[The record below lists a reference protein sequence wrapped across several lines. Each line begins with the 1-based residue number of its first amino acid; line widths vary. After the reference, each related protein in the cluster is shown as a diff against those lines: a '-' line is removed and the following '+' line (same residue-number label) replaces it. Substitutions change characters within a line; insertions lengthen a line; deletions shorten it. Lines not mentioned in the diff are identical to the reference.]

1 MMVLAF
7 ATTSGT
13 LLDMAADLEHPH
25 LTTAGL
31 LVEAVDGL
39 AAQMEAEL
47 EALHLSP
54 QWFGIL
60 LRLARSPEHRLRMA
74 ALAAQTTLSASGL
87 TRAIDK
93 LEAAGLVERESCPSD
108 RRGAF
113 AVLTPEGEAR
123 IQSALPLHLGQLE
136 AVFDGHYSPA
146 ELDTLTALLRR
157 LRDAVNPAAACAS
170 DPAVC
175 EAAEAAADAAEDA

>member
-1 MMVLAF
+1 
-7 ATTSGT
+7 
-13 LLDMAADLEHPH
+13 MAADLEHPH

-39 AAQMEAEL
+39 SAQLEGQL
-47 EALHLSP
+47 EAHRLSP

-60 LRLARSPEHRLRMA
+60 LRLARTPGHRLRMA

-87 TRAIDK
+87 TRAIDR
-93 LEAAGLVERESCPSD
+93 LEAAGLVQRESCPSD

-123 IQSALPLHLGQLE
+123 VDAALPLHLGALE
-136 AVFDGHYSPA
+136 AVFDGHYSPD
-146 ELDTLTALLRR
+146 ELTTLTDLLRR

-170 DPAVC
+170 EPGDPGEGAQRT
-175 EAAEAAADAAEDA
+175 ADTSTGMPFSTALPDTGS

>member
-1 MMVLAF
+1 
-7 ATTSGT
+7 
-13 LLDMAADLEHPH
+13 MAADLEHPH

-39 AAQMEAEL
+39 GAQMEAEL
-47 EALHLSP
+47 EAHDLSP

-60 LRLARSPEHRLRMA
+60 LRLARSPDHRLRMA

-93 LEAAGLVERESCPSD
+93 LEGAGLVQRESCPSD

-113 AVLTPEGEAR
+113 AVLTAEGQAR
-123 IQSALPLHLGQLE
+123 IDAALPVHLGRLQ

-146 ELDTLTALLRR
+146 ELDTLTELLRR
-157 LRDAVNPAAACAS
+157 LRDAVNPDAACAS
-170 DPAVC
+170 DP
-175 EAAEAAADAAEDA
+175 EACDEAEAQRTADTSTGIPLSTALPDTGS

>member
-1 MMVLAF
+1 MP
-7 ATTSGT
+7 
-13 LLDMAADLEHPH
+13 ADLDHPH

-39 AAQMEAEL
+39 SAQL
-47 EALHLSP
+47 EAQLEAHRLSP

-60 LRLARSPEHRLRMA
+60 LRLARSPGQRLRMA

-87 TRAIDK
+87 TRAIDR
-93 LEAAGLVERESCPSD
+93 LEAAGLVQRESCPSD

-123 IQSALPLHLGQLE
+123 IDAALPVHLGALE
-136 AVFDGHYSPA
+136 AVFDGHYSPG
-146 ELDTLTALLRR
+146 ELEALTELLRR

-170 DPAVC
+170 DPEEDDARS
-175 EAAEAAADAAEDA
+175 AAQGAADTSTGIPLSTALPDTGS